1 MFKTYYYKLTPFICP
16 SFFYT
21 QGPQQ
26 PQTQIQ
32 PQPQPQPHPK
42 QPQNTMYPALATV
55 CSLKDADSD
64 IIYYYGKKY
73 RSDESFQRILSD
85 VNQHIEKM
93 NYKLEQ
99 CDAITT
105 RLQET
110 GCGRT
115 TITPPIHSENI
126 VISVVEEDTQSMA
139 SLDDYDNESIS
150 GMSNSTA
157 QSSSYKKGN
166 VKIGKQYQKRYLPD
180 GTLLRHDVLDINNEQ
195 DSWFGV
201 YDAER
206 NVIIRENENAVS
218 VGVEY
223 ETLHQFAIA
232 HTNEAKNRVGST
244 ENVWSDGHLKYM
256 DRDDGCWYSIGDL
269 RGSKK

>member
-1 MFKTYYYKLTPFICP
+1 MYYKLPHFICP

-21 QGPQQ
+21 HGPL
-26 PQTQIQ
+26 QTQTHAQSQSPIQ
-32 PQPQPQPHPK
+32 QQPK
-42 QPQNTMYPALATV
+42 QPQNTMYPALAAV

-73 RSDESFQRILSD
+73 RSDESFQRILSE

-105 RLQET
+105 RIQET
-110 GCGRT
+110 VCG
-115 TITPPIHSENI
+115 PSPLHSENI

-139 SLDDYDNESIS
+139 SLDDYDNESESIS
-150 GMSNSTA
+150 GMS

-269 RGSKK
+269 RGKK